1 MTEPSIIAAEPPNP
15 LVNELIIMPD
25 IEKRLEAFVRIAHGI
40 IIFPG
45 GVGTAEELLY
55 LLGILMN
62 PANKDQVL
70 PLILTGPKESADY
83 FRVLD
88 EFVVH
93 TLGENARRHYRI
105 IIDDAAEVA
114 RQMKKSMPLVK
125 ENRRDTGDAY
135 SFNWSMRIAP
145 DLQMPFEPSHEN
157 MANLKLYPDQPVE
170 VLAADLR
177 RAFSGIV
184 AGNVKEV
191 GIRAIEEFGPYKI
204 NGDKEI
210 MRRMDDLLQAQPTSL
225 ATKSARNLPS
235 PGDVCCRVFSF
246 LVTYSSTHFICYMNV
261 SYHPHATNITTVN
274 MSYNLC

>member
-40 IIFPG
+40 N
-45 GVGTAEELLY
+45 VY
-55 LLGILMN
+55 LPWRCGYGRRIAVFAGN
-62 PANKDQVL
+62 FSYPANKDQVL
-70 PLILTGPKESADY
+70 PSILTGPKESADY

-145 DLQMPFEPSHEN
+145 DLQMPFEPSHEE
-157 MANLKLYPDQPVE
+157 Y
-170 VLAADLR
+170 
-177 RAFSGIV
+177 G
-184 AGNVKEV
+184 
-191 GIRAIEEFGPYKI
+191 
-204 NGDKEI
+204 
-210 MRRMDDLLQAQPTSL
+210 
-225 ATKSARNLPS
+225 
-235 PGDVCCRVFSF
+235 
-246 LVTYSSTHFICYMNV
+246 
-261 SYHPHATNITTVN
+261 
-274 MSYNLC
+274 